1 MYRLALAAAL
11 ASLVL
16 SGCGS
21 GSGSE
26 NPGAAKDSQAADASY
41 FTAADTDAIN
51 KAASA
56 VETAGAQASDAA
68 KIAVCNKTKAYPA
81 WRRCW
86 HGLLDPYA
94 KGLRNLANVFTSL
107 QPRGFPEAC
116 RTQLAAAAHTFSG
129 FAAGVDPV
137 LAGIDSN
144 DRARQTSA
152 GKAYGSTLNAIT
164 QGFAQP
170 FRDVTQVCYSPAELA
185 SINASPAPSP

>member
-1 MYRLALAAAL
+1 MALATAL

-21 GSGSE
+21 GSGSDK
-26 NPGAAKDSQAADASY
+26 PGATQGSPPASY
-41 FTAADTDAIN
+41 FTAADTGAIN

-56 VETAGAQASDAA
+56 VQSAGAQAADAA

-86 HGLLDPYA
+86 HGLLDPYS

-107 QPRGFPEAC
+107 QPRGFPDAC
-116 RTQLAAAAHTFSG
+116 RTQLAAAAQTFSR
-129 FAAGVDPV
+129 FAAAVDPV

-152 GKAYGSTLNAIT
+152 GKAYGATLNAIT

-185 SINASPAPSP
+185 SINASPTPSPSP